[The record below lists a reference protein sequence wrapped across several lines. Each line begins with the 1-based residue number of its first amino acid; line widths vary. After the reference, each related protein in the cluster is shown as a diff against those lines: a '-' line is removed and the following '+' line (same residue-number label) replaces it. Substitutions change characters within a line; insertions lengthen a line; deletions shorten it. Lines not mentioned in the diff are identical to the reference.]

1 MKSISSTL
9 DNSMYSSVNTLK
21 LKPVRVLLVGNNPLE
36 LAQCSEQLVNF
47 KKRKFDI
54 DIAFSNEECYKET
67 ARNFPSAIIID
78 DSVGF
83 MNLMEI
89 TNKLHKESRFHNIP
103 LIVIKNS
110 NYYHAGIMGNVIEFI
125 LKDNLPQLSL
135 PELIL
140 NILQTQ
146 SLKEKDSGK
155 NLTPSLDQKMS
166 RLFMSLFSSKR
177 G

>member
-9 DNSMYSSVNTLK
+9 DNGLHSSTNALK

-54 DIAFSNEECYKET
+54 DIAFSNDECYKET
-67 ARNFPSAIIID
+67 AKHYPSAIIID

-89 TNKLHKESRFHNIP
+89 TSKLHKDSRFHKIP

-110 NYYHAGIMGNVIEFI
+110 NYYHAGISGNVIEFI

-140 NILQTQ
+140 ITLQTQ
-146 SLKEKDSGK
+146 SLKEKESSN
-155 NLTPSLDQKMS
+155 NLPPSLDQKMS